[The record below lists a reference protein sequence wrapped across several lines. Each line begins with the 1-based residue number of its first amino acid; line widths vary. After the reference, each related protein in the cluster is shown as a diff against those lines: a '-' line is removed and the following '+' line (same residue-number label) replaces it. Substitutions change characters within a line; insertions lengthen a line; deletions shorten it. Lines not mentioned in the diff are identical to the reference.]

1 MTNNYA
7 TPVIEQLE
15 HTSNGLVVRAPAKI
29 NLCLLIG
36 GKRPDGFHEIKTI
49 MAKIDWHDELLFE
62 QSPRDG
68 IELICRGDHWAPQDK
83 TNLVYRAI
91 ELFAKETGISPKVKV
106 TLTKNIPAGS
116 GLGSAS
122 SDAAAALVGFNTFTK
137 AALPLDRLAAMA
149 AVLGSDVPFFLGG
162 PLALCTGRGEKISQI
177 DKKFDFSA
185 ILILPNI
192 NTSTKRVYENYSH
205 DPTLFERLNNRLESL
220 LKEKKVDLIAKMC
233 ANMLERSCFAL
244 HPEIAGLKN
253 SIENLGIT
261 PLCLSGSGST
271 LYHLMETPD
280 RAAARKRQMIETE
293 TGCGSVVVYS
303 NSW

>member
-1 MTNNYA
+1 MA
-7 TPVIEQLE
+7 TVKQLE
-15 HTSNGLVVRAPAKI
+15 HTPNGLIVRAPAKI

-36 GKRPDGFHEIKTI
+36 GKRPDGFHEIKTV
-49 MAKIDWHDELLFE
+49 MAKVDWFDELLFQE
-62 QSPRDG
+62 SAIDG
-68 IELICRGDHWAPQDK
+68 IELVCTGSHWAPQDNS
-83 TNLVYRAI
+83 NLVYRAI
-91 ELFAKETGISPKVKV
+91 ELFAKETGIAPKVKV

-122 SDAAAALVGFNTFTK
+122 SDAAAALVGFNHLTK
-137 AALPLDRLAAMA
+137 ANLPTDRLAAMA
-149 AVLGSDVPFFLGG
+149 AAMGSDVPFFLGG

-177 DKKFDFSA
+177 DKKFSFLA

-192 NTSTKRVYENYSH
+192 NTSTKRVYENYTH
-205 DPTLFERLNNRLESL
+205 DPALFDRLNTQLECL
-220 LKEKKVDLIAKMC
+220 LKQKNVDLIAKMC
-233 ANMLERSCFAL
+233 ANMLEGSCFAL

-271 LYHLMETPD
+271 LYLLMETPD
-280 RAAARKRQMIETE
+280 RAAAHKRQMIETE
-293 TGCGSVVVYS
+293 TGCGSVVVNS

>member
-1 MTNNYA
+1 MLN
-7 TPVIEQLE
+7 PKQLE
-15 HTSNGLVVRAPAKI
+15 HTPNGLIVRAPAKI

-49 MAKIDWHDELLFE
+49 MGKIDWCDELLFQE
-62 QSPRDG
+62 SEIDG
-68 IELICRGDHWAPQDK
+68 IELICTGKHWAPQDK

-91 ELFAKETGISPKVKV
+91 ELFAKEIGIAPKLKV

-122 SDAAAALVGFNTFTK
+122 SDAAAALLGFNHLTN
-137 AALPLDRLAAMA
+137 ANLPSARLAEMA
-149 AVLGSDVPFFLGG
+149 AALGSDIPFFLGG
-162 PLALCTGRGEKISQI
+162 PLALCTGRGEKILQI

-205 DPTLFERLNNRLESL
+205 DTALFDRLNTQLESL
-220 LKEKKVDLIAKMC
+220 LKEKNLDLITKMC
-233 ANMLERSCFAL
+233 ANMLEQSCFAL
-244 HPEIAGLKN
+244 HPEIASLKN
-253 SIENLGIT
+253 SIENLGII

-271 LYHLMETPD
+271 LYHFMETPD
-280 RAAARKRQMIETE
+280 RAAAQQKRRMIETE
-293 TGCGSVVVYS
+293 IGCGSIVVNS